1 MNKRQYKKNIRKQT
15 MSLSR
20 SELAR
25 HFIPENYK
33 RRKQRL
39 KCIFR
44 LYRKWSGPIVYKHY
58 NYSDYVREYNKNHTT
73 ESQPLSKN
81 YGG

>member
-1 MNKRQYKKNIRKQT
+1 MNKRQHKKNVRKQM

-25 HFIPENYK
+25 VCLSKNYK

-44 LYRKWSGPIVYKHY
+44 LYRKWSASI
-58 NYSDYVREYNKNHTT
+58 

-81 YGG
+81 YGGCDE